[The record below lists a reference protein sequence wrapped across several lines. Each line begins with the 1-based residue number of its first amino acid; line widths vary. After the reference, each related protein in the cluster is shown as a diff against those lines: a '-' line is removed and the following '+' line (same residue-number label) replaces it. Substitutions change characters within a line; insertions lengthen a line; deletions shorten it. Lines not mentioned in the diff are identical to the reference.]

1 MIDQHMIMNYCLTDS
16 SQKHDN
22 MSGGRIQQRLQ
33 PASCLRVRFQGAS
46 YKNTN
51 FPIWEYRL
59 VAAIEAMSDHQ
70 NIFVTGGVGFIGD
83 QQPSTTTA

>member
-1 MIDQHMIMNYCLTDS
+1 MIMNNCLTES
-16 SQKHDN
+16 SQKLDI

-33 PASCLRVRFQGAS
+33 PASCRNIRFQGS
-46 YKNTN
+46 YKTINS
-51 FPIWEYRL
+51 PIWEYKL

-83 QQPSTTTA
+83 QQSSTTTA